1 MNISINDKVLEK
13 YNLSLQDFL
22 VLYLCYEEVNIED
35 TINSLID
42 RGIADRDLNSN
53 VTAVISNNTK
63 DLITAIIID
72 SDKAVISKDE
82 EFNALAEK
90 LRELYPEGK
99 KPGTT
104 YYWRDSVPMIARKLK
119 TLVAKFGAKFTEEE
133 AINATKKYVDSFNGD
148 YRYMHLLK
156 YFLLKLDK
164 ESGDMKSEFLSILQN
179 KDTEHLGENWLVELK

>member
-133 AINATKKYVDSFNGD
+133 AINATKKYIDSFNGD

-179 KDTEHLGENWLVELK
+179 KDVEQLGENWLVELK

>member
-133 AINATKKYVDSFNGD
+133 AINATKKYIDSFNGD